1 MTGWSYARSLDEAAA
16 DTAVVVA
23 RLATAWADAT
33 GREWA
38 ERLRLVGRGLDL
50 AARAAPDPP
59 GEGGGTGDAADTGGL
74 SGAGLHA
81 EEPAGVLLGAQTGTR
96 TTDRRG
102 VVVPTLP
109 APVAPP

>member
-1 MTGWSYARSLDEAAA
+1 MTGWSNARSLDEAAA

-38 ERLRLVGRGLDL
+38 ERLRLVGRELDH
-50 AARAAPDPP
+50 AARAAVDPD
-59 GEGGGTGDAADTGGL
+59 GDRCADR
-74 SGAGLHA
+74 HA
-81 EEPAGVLLGAQTGTR
+81 EEPAGVVLGAQTGTR

-109 APVAPP
+109 APVAPS